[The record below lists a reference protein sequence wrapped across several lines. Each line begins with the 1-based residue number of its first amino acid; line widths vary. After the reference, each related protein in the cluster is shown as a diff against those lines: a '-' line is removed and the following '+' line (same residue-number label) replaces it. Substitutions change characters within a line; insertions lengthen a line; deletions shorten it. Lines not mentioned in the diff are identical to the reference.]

1 MTSGEGGTSLPC
13 DPHSGS
19 SKLGLLPVTPP
30 IPEPKPTLL
39 RTLSSRTI
47 RRPEENCE
55 REGGQCPL
63 RSGSNG
69 VARTSCPARTSCCD
83 LVWKWVLAELPVAM
97 RSAVGTR
104 TRTGSGRSQR
114 PGAAGA
120 AQQRQGAG
128 AAGSRRGGKGLSR
141 GPRVQG
147 EGSPAQPDLTA
158 TRQLPSTPGLCPSV
172 TVIDGAG
179 PRPNSKW
186 PRKTFQAT
194 QTRGCLKVTP
204 ATCRLPSGPPSVP
217 PAMRGLLVTTA
228 TSALSP
234 ACQPVHHC
242 AASF

>member
-1 MTSGEGGTSLPC
+1 MGLGRASGCDEVSGGHEDADRLRE
-13 DPHSGS
+13 
-19 SKLGLLPVTPP
+19 K
-30 IPEPKPTLL
+30 PEAG
-39 RTLSSRTI
+39 R
-47 RRPEENCE
+47 C
-55 REGGQCPL
+55 
-63 RSGSNG
+63 
-69 VARTSCPARTSCCD
+69 
-83 LVWKWVLAELPVAM
+83 
-97 RSAVGTR
+97 
-104 TRTGSGRSQR
+104 GRSPATTGW
-114 PGAAGA
+114 PGAAGS
-120 AQQRQGAG
+120 Q
-128 AAGSRRGGKGLSR
+128 RGGKGLSR

-172 TVIDGAG
+172 TVSDGAG